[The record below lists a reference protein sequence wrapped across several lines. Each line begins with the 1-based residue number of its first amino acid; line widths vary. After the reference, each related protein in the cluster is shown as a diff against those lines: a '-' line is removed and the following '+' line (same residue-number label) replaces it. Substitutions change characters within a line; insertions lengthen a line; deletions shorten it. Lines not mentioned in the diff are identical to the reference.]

1 MYAFTNCHI
10 ILVQCTYIFH
20 NKMYF
25 SNHVFFKRR
34 RLRAKVK
41 TVLNRYSTSMS
52 LATKIKNFSRGYRE
66 L

>member
-1 MYAFTNCHI
+1 MYVHI
-10 ILVQCTYIFH
+10 SYLKSKF